1 MSGAS
6 RPADTVSDRAAARRI
21 LVAGLFRSLLTTA
34 VVLLLYFW
42 LPLDGLADVS
52 PAVSLPV
59 LLAGFSA
66 LVVLQVRAIFRSG
79 YPGVRAVEG
88 LGVLVP
94 VFLVIFAGIYYV
106 LGVADPSWFSEPL
119 SRLDALY
126 FTVTV
131 FATVGFGDITSISV
145 PARAVV
151 TLQMVV
157 DLLVLGLG
165 LRVILGAVQEARR
178 RAGRPF
184 PTG

>member
-1 MSGAS
+1 MSDVPQ
-6 RPADTVSDRAAARRI
+6 PADTASDRAATRRI
-21 LVAGLFRSLLTTA
+21 LAAGLLRSVLSTA
-34 VVLLLYFW
+34 VVLVLYFW
-42 LPLDGLADVS
+42 LPLDGLADMS
-52 PAVSLPV
+52 PAVSLPI
-59 LLAGFSA
+59 LLAAFAA
-66 LVVLQVRAIFRSG
+66 LVVLQVRAIFGST
-79 YPGVRAVEG
+79 YPGLRALEG

-94 VFLVIFAGIYYV
+94 LFLVAFAGIYYV

-131 FATVGFGDITSISV
+131 FATVGFGDITSTSA

-157 DLLVLGLG
+157 DLLVIGLG
-165 LRVILGAVQEARR
+165 VRVILGAVQEARR